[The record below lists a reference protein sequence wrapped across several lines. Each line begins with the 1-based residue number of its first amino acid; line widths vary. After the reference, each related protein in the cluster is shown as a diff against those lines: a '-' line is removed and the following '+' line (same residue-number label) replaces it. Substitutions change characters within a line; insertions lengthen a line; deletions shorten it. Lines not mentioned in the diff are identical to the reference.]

1 MSHFARTLALSVA
14 LLGLAVGGTPAGAAD
29 LSTADRTALL
39 DLISRYSH
47 TWDGRKNAEWV
58 ALFTEDAVL
67 KASFRGKAAWAYGS
81 NAERAKFIEDFYAG
95 AEKTGLLQSRHFQTN
110 TLFEAQDD
118 GTVHAETMFAVT
130 FQFRGEPAP
139 RFSNTGIYRDRFVET
154 ASGWKFALRD
164 ILVDQD
170 PPPAE

>member
-14 LLGLAVGGTPAGAAD
+14 LLGLALGATSARGAD
-29 LSTADRTALL
+29 LSAADRTALL

-47 TWDGRKNAEWV
+47 TWDGRKNADWV
-58 ALFTEDAVL
+58 ALFTDDAVI
-67 KASFRGKAAWAYGS
+67 KASFRGTAAWSYGS

-95 AEKTGLLQSRHFQTN
+95 AAKTGLLQSRHYQTN

-118 GTVHAETMFAVT
+118 GTVHADTMFAVT
-130 FQFRGEPAP
+130 FQFAGEPAP
-139 RFSNTGIYRDRFVET
+139 RFSNTGIYRDRFVQT
-154 ASGWKFALRD
+154 KGGWKFALRD